1 MGLLDGYDAIAKAQD
16 EFFDE
21 VKNKWNNSVQ
31 KWRGISYEDYFNI
44 EETCAYVV
52 DLFAV
57 GAEVFFMQ
65 NDAVQS
71 GKIDKIE
78 IYLHDGKHK
87 VWYHIDSVK
96 ERLDSCSVFTS
107 KDELK
112 EYLKINGKCGNSE
125 FKTSVEDIRE
135 TGYSISELDV
145 LHLGSKWWIMYN
157 NAPEQ
162 HGISHIKI
170 EYKEDERTVLYGVD
184 FPDWQGSVQLNKTI
198 YFTAE
203 QLFSEKEDLI
213 ASL

>member
-16 EFFDE
+16 EYFDE
-21 VKNKWNNSVQ
+21 VRNKWNDSVK
-31 KWRGISYEDYFNI
+31 KWRGISYEDYLNI
-44 EETCAYVV
+44 ETRADVM
-52 DLFAV
+52 DLFEV
-57 GAEVFFMQ
+57 GAEVFFVQ
-65 NDAVQS
+65 NNAVQS

-87 VWYHIDSVK
+87 VWYHVDSVK
-96 ERLDSCSVFTS
+96 ERLEDSSVFTS

-112 EYLKINGKCGNSE
+112 EYLATNGKCGNSE
-125 FKTSVEDIRE
+125 FKTPVEDIRE
-135 TGYSISELDV
+135 TGYSISELDI

-170 EYKEDERTVLYGVD
+170 EFKEDERTVLYGVD

-198 YFTAE
+198 YCTAE
-203 QLFSEKEDLI
+203 QLFSKKEDLI

>member
-1 MGLLDGYDAIAKAQD
+1 MGQYDVYDALSKAQD
-16 EFFDE
+16 EYFDE
-21 VKNKWNNSVQ
+21 IRNKWNDSVK

-44 EETCAYVV
+44 EETGAYVV
-52 DLFAV
+52 DLFEV
-57 GAEVFFMQ
+57 GAEVFFVQ

-71 GKIDKIE
+71 GKVDKIE
-78 IYLHDGKHK
+78 IYLRDGKHK

-96 ERLDSCSVFTS
+96 ERLDGCSVFAS

-135 TGYSISELDV
+135 TGYSINELDV
-145 LHLGSKWWIMYN
+145 WHLGSKWWIMYN
-157 NAPEQ
+157 NVPEQ

-170 EYKEDERTVLYGVD
+170 EFKEDERTVLYGVD
-184 FPDWQGSVQLNKTI
+184 ILDWQGSVQLNKTI
-198 YFTAE
+198 YFTTE

-213 ASL
+213 ASM

>member
-1 MGLLDGYDAIAKAQD
+1 MGQYDIYDALSKAQD
-16 EFFDE
+16 EYFDE
-21 VKNKWNNSVQ
+21 VINKWNDSVK
-31 KWRGISYEDYFNI
+31 KWRGISWEDYFNI
-44 EETCAYVV
+44 ETGAYVM
-52 DLFAV
+52 DLFEV
-57 GAEVFFMQ
+57 GAEVFFVQ
-65 NDAVQS
+65 NNAVHS
-71 GKIDKIE
+71 GKVDKIE
-78 IYLHDGKHK
+78 IYLHDSKHK

-125 FKTSVEDIRE
+125 FKTPVEDIRK
-135 TGYSISELDV
+135 TGYSINELDV

-184 FPDWQGSVQLNKTI
+184 IPDWQGSVQLNKTI

-203 QLFSEKEDLI
+203 QLFGEKEDLI

>member
-1 MGLLDGYDAIAKAQD
+1 MGLLDGYDVIAKAQD
-16 EFFDE
+16 EYFDE
-21 VKNKWNNSVQ
+21 VRNKWNDSVK
-31 KWRGISYEDYFNI
+31 KWRGISYEDYLNI
-44 EETCAYVV
+44 ETRADVM
-52 DLFAV
+52 DLFEV
-57 GAEVFFMQ
+57 GAEVFFVQ
-65 NDAVQS
+65 NNAVQS

-87 VWYHIDSVK
+87 VWYHVDSVK
-96 ERLDSCSVFTS
+96 ERLEDSSVFTS

-112 EYLKINGKCGNSE
+112 EYLATNGKCGNSE

-145 LHLGSKWWIMYN
+145 WHLGSKWWIMYN

-170 EYKEDERTVLYGVD
+170 EFKEDERKVLYGVD
-184 FPDWQGSVQLNKTI
+184 IPDWQGSVQLNKTI
-198 YFTAE
+198 YFTVE
-203 QLFSEKEDLI
+203 QLFSKKEDLI

>member
-1 MGLLDGYDAIAKAQD
+1 MGLLNGYDAIAKAQD
-16 EFFDE
+16 EYFDE
-21 VKNKWNNSVQ
+21 VRNKWNDSAK
-31 KWRGISYEDYFNI
+31 KWRGISYEDYLNI
-44 EETCAYVV
+44 ETRADVM
-52 DLFAV
+52 DLFEV
-57 GAEVFFMQ
+57 GAEVFFVQ
-65 NDAVQS
+65 NNAVQS

-87 VWYHIDSVK
+87 VWYHVDSVK
-96 ERLDSCSVFTS
+96 ERLEDSSVFTS

-112 EYLKINGKCGNSE
+112 EYLATNGKCGNSE
-125 FKTSVEDIRE
+125 FKTPVEDIRE

-170 EYKEDERTVLYGVD
+170 EFKEDERTVLYGVD

-203 QLFSEKEDLI
+203 QLFSKKEDLI

>member
-16 EFFDE
+16 EYFDE
-21 VKNKWNNSVQ
+21 VRNKWNDSVK
-31 KWRGISYEDYFNI
+31 KWRGISYEDYLNI
-44 EETCAYVV
+44 ETGAYVV
-52 DLFAV
+52 DLFEV
-57 GAEVFFMQ
+57 GTEVFFVQ
-65 NDAVQS
+65 NNAVQS

-96 ERLDSCSVFTS
+96 ERLEDSSVFTS

-112 EYLKINGKCGNSE
+112 EYLATNGKCGNSE
-125 FKTSVEDIRE
+125 FKTPVEDIRE

-162 HGISHIKI
+162 HEISHIKI
-170 EYKEDERTVLYGVD
+170 EFNEDERTVLYGVD

-203 QLFSEKEDLI
+203 QLFSKKEDLI

>member
-1 MGLLDGYDAIAKAQD
+1 MGLLDGYDVIAKAQD

-44 EETCAYVV
+44 EETGAYVV
-52 DLFAV
+52 DLFEV
-57 GAEVFFMQ
+57 GAEVFFVQ
-65 NDAVQS
+65 NNAVQS

-96 ERLDSCSVFTS
+96 ERMDSCSVFTS

>member
-21 VKNKWNNSVQ
+21 VKNKWNDSVQ

-44 EETCAYVV
+44 ETGAYVM
-52 DLFAV
+52 DLFEV
-57 GAEVFFMQ
+57 GAEVFFVQ
-65 NDAVQS
+65 NNAVQS
-71 GKIDKIE
+71 GKVDKIE

-112 EYLKINGKCGNSE
+112 EYLATNGKCANSE
-125 FKTSVEDIRE
+125 FKTPVEDIRK
-135 TGYSISELDV
+135 TGYSINELDV
-145 LHLGSKWWIMYN
+145 WYLGSKWWIMYN

-203 QLFSEKEDLI
+203 QLFSKKEDLI

>member
-1 MGLLDGYDAIAKAQD
+1 MGLLDGYDALSKAQD
-16 EFFDE
+16 EYFDE
-21 VKNKWNNSVQ
+21 VRNKWNDSVK

-44 EETCAYVV
+44 EETGAYVV
-52 DLFAV
+52 DLFEV
-57 GAEVFFMQ
+57 GAEVFFVQ
-65 NDAVQS
+65 NNAVQS

-96 ERLDSCSVFTS
+96 ERLEDSSVFTS

-112 EYLKINGKCGNSE
+112 EYLAANGKCGNSE

-170 EYKEDERTVLYGVD
+170 EFK
-184 FPDWQGSVQLNKTI
+184 
-198 YFTAE
+198 
-203 QLFSEKEDLI
+203 
-213 ASL
+213 

>member
-21 VKNKWNNSVQ
+21 VKNKWNDSVK
-31 KWRGISYEDYFNI
+31 KWRGISYEDYLNI
-44 EETCAYVV
+44 EETGAYVV
-52 DLFAV
+52 DLFEV
-57 GAEVFFMQ
+57 GAEVFFVQ

-71 GKIDKIE
+71 GKVDKIE
-78 IYLHDGKHK
+78 IYLRDGKHK

-96 ERLDSCSVFTS
+96 ERLDGCSVFAS

-135 TGYSISELDV
+135 TGYSINELDV
-145 LHLGSKWWIMYN
+145 WHLGSKWWIMYN

-162 HGISHIKI
+162 HEISHIKI
-170 EYKEDERTVLYGVD
+170 EFKEDERTVLYGVD
-184 FPDWQGSVQLNKTI
+184 ILDWQGSVQLNKTI
-198 YFTAE
+198 YFTTE

-213 ASL
+213 ASM

>member
-16 EFFDE
+16 EYFDE
-21 VKNKWNNSVQ
+21 VRNKWNDSVK
-31 KWRGISYEDYFNI
+31 KWRGISYEDYLNI
-44 EETCAYVV
+44 ETRADVM
-52 DLFAV
+52 DLFEV
-57 GAEVFFMQ
+57 GAEVFFVQ
-65 NDAVQS
+65 NNAVQS

-87 VWYHIDSVK
+87 VWYHVDSVK
-96 ERLDSCSVFTS
+96 ERLEDSYVFTS

-112 EYLKINGKCGNSE
+112 EYLATNGKCGNSE
-125 FKTSVEDIRE
+125 FKTPVEDIRE

-170 EYKEDERTVLYGVD
+170 EFKEDERTVLYGVD
-184 FPDWQGSVQLNKTI
+184 IPDWQGSAQLNKTI

>member
-16 EFFDE
+16 EYFDE
-21 VKNKWNNSVQ
+21 VRNKWNDSVK
-31 KWRGISYEDYFNI
+31 KWRGISYEDYLNI
-44 EETCAYVV
+44 ETRTDVM
-52 DLFAV
+52 DLFEV
-57 GAEVFFMQ
+57 GAEVFFVQ
-65 NDAVQS
+65 NNAVQS

-87 VWYHIDSVK
+87 VCYHIDSVK

-112 EYLKINGKCGNSE
+112 EYLATNAKCGNSE
-125 FKTSVEDIRE
+125 FNTSVEDIRE
-135 TGYSISELDV
+135 KGYSISELDV

-170 EYKEDERTVLYGVD
+170 EFKEDERTVLYGVD

-203 QLFSEKEDLI
+203 QLFREREDLI
-213 ASL
+213 KSL

>member
-16 EFFDE
+16 EYFDE
-21 VKNKWNNSVQ
+21 VRNKWNDSVK
-31 KWRGISYEDYFNI
+31 KWRGISYEDYLNI
-44 EETCAYVV
+44 ETRADIV

-65 NDAVQS
+65 NDAVRS

-78 IYLHDGKHK
+78 IYLRNGKHK

-96 ERLDSCSVFTS
+96 ERLDGCSVFTS

-112 EYLKINGKCGNSE
+112 EYLATNGKCANSE
-125 FKTSVEDIRE
+125 FKTPVEDIRK
-135 TGYSISELDV
+135 TGYSINELEV
-145 LHLGSKWWIMYN
+145 WHLWSKWWIMYN

-170 EYKEDERTVLYGVD
+170 EYKEDERTFLYGVD
-184 FPDWQGSVQLNKTI
+184 FPDWQGSVQLDKTI

-203 QLFSEKEDLI
+203 QLFREKEDLI
-213 ASL
+213 KSL

>member
-1 MGLLDGYDAIAKAQD
+1 MGLLDSYDALSKAQD

-21 VKNKWNNSVQ
+21 VRNKWNDSVK

-44 EETCAYVV
+44 EETGAYVV
-52 DLFAV
+52 DLFEV
-57 GAEVFFMQ
+57 GAEVFFVQ
-65 NDAVQS
+65 NNAVQS

-78 IYLHDGKHK
+78 IYLRNGKHK

-96 ERLDSCSVFTS
+96 ERLDSCSVFAS

-112 EYLKINGKCGNSE
+112 EYLATNGKCANSE
-125 FKTSVEDIRE
+125 FKTPIEDIRK

-184 FPDWQGSVQLNKTI
+184 IPDWQGSVQLDKTI

-203 QLFSEKEDLI
+203 QLFREREDLI
-213 ASL
+213 KSL

>member
-16 EFFDE
+16 EYFDE
-21 VKNKWNNSVQ
+21 VRNKWNDSVK
-31 KWRGISYEDYFNI
+31 KWRGISYEDYLNI
-44 EETCAYVV
+44 ETRADIV

-96 ERLDSCSVFTS
+96 ERLEDSSVFTS

-112 EYLKINGKCGNSE
+112 EYLATNGKGSNSE
-125 FKTSVEDIRE
+125 FKTSVEDIRK

-170 EYKEDERTVLYGVD
+170 EFKENERTVLYGVD
-184 FPDWQGSVQLNKTI
+184 IPDWQGSVQLNKTI

-203 QLFSEKEDLI
+203 QLFSKKEDLI

>member
-21 VKNKWNNSVQ
+21 VKNKWNDSVQ
-31 KWRGISYEDYFNI
+31 KWRGISYEDYLNI
-44 EETCAYVV
+44 ETRSYVV

-78 IYLHDGKHK
+78 IYLHDGRHK

-112 EYLKINGKCGNSE
+112 EYLKINGKCSISE

-170 EYKEDERTVLYGVD
+170 EFKEDERTVLYGVD
-184 FPDWQGSVQLNKTI
+184 FPDWQGSVQLDKTI

-203 QLFSEKEDLI
+203 QLFREREDLI
-213 ASL
+213 KSL